1 MNLNSGLDLAFS
13 PCPNDTFIFN
23 ELVNVILPEKSHISQ
38 VNLAD
43 VEALNRDALEGKYA
57 ITKLSFGAI
66 PYVSNYYQI
75 LDSGSAMGFGCGP
88 LLVSRNDDEFN
99 PANRSRIA
107 IPGEMTTAYLLF
119 RFFFPNTYEIV
130 PMRFDLIEQSVING
144 AVDAGLI
151 IHESRFTFEALGLK
165 KIVDLG
171 QLWESKTGLP
181 IPLGCIA
188 IRRSLDDELKMQI
201 NEQIRESVQA
211 AFAHPDKTMDYVRAH
226 AQSMDEQV
234 MLQHIDLYVNEY
246 SISLKSSGRN
256 AILQLFEQ
264 TKEITGKGYIEPLF
278 IY

>member
-1 MNLNSGLDLAFS
+1 MGLKNGLDLAFS

-23 ELVNVILPEKSHISQ
+23 ELVNGRLPEESHISQ

-43 VEALNRDALEGKYA
+43 VEALNKDALEGKYA

-66 PYVSNYYQI
+66 PYVSHHYQI

-88 LLVSRNDDEFN
+88 LLVSRNDYDFN
-99 PANRSRIA
+99 PAKMSRIA

-119 RFFFPNTYEIV
+119 RFFFPNTYEII
-130 PMRFDLIEQSVING
+130 PMRFDLIEQSVMNRE
-144 AVDAGLI
+144 VDAGLI

-165 KIVDLG
+165 KVVDLG
-171 QLWESKTGLP
+171 QLWETKTGLP

-188 IRRSLDDELKMQI
+188 IRRSLDEELKMKV
-201 NEQIRESVQA
+201 NEQIRESVKA
-211 AFAHPDKTMDYVRAH
+211 AFAHPEKTMDYVRAH

-234 MLQHIDLYVNEY
+234 MLQHIGLYVNEY

-256 AILQLFEQ
+256 AILQLFEK
-264 TKEITGKGYIEPLF
+264 TKEITGKGYVDPLF